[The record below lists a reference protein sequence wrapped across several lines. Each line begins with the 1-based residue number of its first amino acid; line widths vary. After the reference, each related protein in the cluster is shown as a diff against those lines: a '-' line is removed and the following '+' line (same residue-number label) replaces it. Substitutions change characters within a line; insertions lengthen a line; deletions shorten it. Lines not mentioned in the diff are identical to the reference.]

1 MSNILIFNNLKY
13 KYHYEI
19 IESVIHKYNE
29 LLNIDKDKND
39 KLYITYS
46 DKNVI
51 NFTKYITTKYPNIL
65 INKDIKNTKIDFIIH
80 TTVYDRNF
88 NNLDI
93 NNNSKQK
100 YIAHEITDRLKTN
113 PNVFFLT
120 PLSKKNIFIADIL
133 PYNNEKKKSSIPIY
147 VIQGNLNQGR
157 RNLNLLIKILEQT
170 YNFDFII
177 KLIGKGR
184 IPRELI
190 KYKNKIIVKADLSF
204 EDFHK
209 EFLDVYCILPLISK
223 KSHPHYYTN
232 KLTSSINY
240 ARGYKLKCL
249 IDKDLQDIY
258 NLLDVEIYND
268 INDIVKGFKNTLKE
282 FYN

>member
-1 MSNILIFNNLKY
+1 MK
-13 KYHYEI
+13 KWA
-19 IESVIHKYNE
+19 
-29 LLNIDKDKND
+29 
-39 KLYITYS
+39 
-46 DKNVI
+46 
-51 NFTKYITTKYPNIL
+51 
-65 INKDIKNTKIDFIIH
+65 
-80 TTVYDRNF
+80 
-88 NNLDI
+88 
-93 NNNSKQK
+93 KQK

-113 PNVFFLT
+113 PNVYFLT

-147 VIQGNLNQGR
+147 IIQGNLNHGR

-170 YNFDFII
+170 YNFDFMI

-204 EDFHK
+204 EEFHK

-223 KSHPHYYTN
+223 KTHPHYYTN
-232 KLTSSINY
+232 KLTSTINY

-258 NLLDVEIYND
+258 NLPDVEIYND

-282 FYN
+282 FYNQ